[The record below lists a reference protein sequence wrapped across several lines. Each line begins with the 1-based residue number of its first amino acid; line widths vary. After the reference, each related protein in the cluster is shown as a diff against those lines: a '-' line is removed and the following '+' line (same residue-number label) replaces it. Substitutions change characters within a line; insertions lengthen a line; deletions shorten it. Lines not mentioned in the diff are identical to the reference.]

1 MQPQL
6 EVQPLHPLQAL
17 QPQPEQQRLQAQQQ
31 QRLQV
36 QQSQQLTF
44 CATIGSP
51 QPQFV
56 MRSETQLLQPQPKL
70 LIPPN
75 THAIEN
81 PSHKMSRGIAPT
93 GPSYVEAR
101 HLVRS
106 AGSGDGVTYSV

>member
-1 MQPQL
+1 MQLLQPQPEL
-6 EVQPLHPLQAL
+6 QPLHPLQAL
-17 QPQPEQQRLQAQQQ
+17 QPQPEQQPHPQQ
-31 QRLQV
+31 QRLQA

-44 CATIGSP
+44 CATTGSP

-56 MRSETQLLQPQPKL
+56 IRSDTQLLHPKV

-106 AGSGDGVTYSV
+106 AGSGDGITYSV